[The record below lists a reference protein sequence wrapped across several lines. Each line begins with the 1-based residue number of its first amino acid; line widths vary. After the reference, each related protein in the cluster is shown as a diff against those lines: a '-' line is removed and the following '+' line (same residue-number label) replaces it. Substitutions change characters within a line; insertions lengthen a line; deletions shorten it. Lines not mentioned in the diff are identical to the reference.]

1 MTISNMTLSD
11 SILKIATTD
20 TKRLRIM
27 AGPGTGKTYALQ
39 RRIAYLLEQGQ
50 DPTRILVV
58 TFTRNAAKD
67 LIDKLNDL
75 GVDGCKDIRAGTLH
89 SYCFKLLNREEV
101 MEHLKRKSRILM
113 TSSKSRPYKFEGGM
127 LINDLILTQKFGQKT
142 DCVKRIRA
150 FEAAWARNQ
159 YETPGDAVDPV
170 DILLKEHL
178 QSWLRFHQAMLV
190 EELVP
195 ESLRFLRDNPLS
207 DEHSSFDYI
216 MVDEY
221 QDLNRADQEII
232 DLLANKCSLTISGDA
247 NQSIYRFRYAYSDG
261 IYDFQNR
268 HPMTHD
274 VRLVKCDRCPTRI
287 VAIANNLISKNNV
300 PDSRSHLQAIPT
312 NPCGK
317 ISIIQWA
324 SPISEANGIAEYVKY
339 LRSNNYEPSDILI
352 LTPREGLATE
362 IRNKIEKYGIDTYS
376 FFDDAV
382 LKNESAQR
390 AFALLALLKDKED
403 RVALRWWLGHK
414 STTGLSRQ
422 YRTLRTYCE
431 ASNQSPWYVLEG
443 IDNGIISLSDTER
456 LLNSFR
462 ELKRQ
467 ITHLTTLSNMQ
478 DVVDYLLPKSDATCL
493 ILREIAEHAL
503 ANANDITMLFDYIR
517 DSIIHPEIFDNN
529 IVRIMSPQK
538 SKGLTCRV
546 VIVTG
551 CVEEL
556 MPGVKPD
563 LSPQETEEHIRE
575 ARRLFYV
582 AITRCTETLVL
593 SSFTSIRRNF
603 AKRIGMPVSQMGG
616 YMAKQSASQF
626 IGDLGSNAPPSQSG
640 EEWKASAYNE
650 V

>member
-1 MTISNMTLSD
+1 MTISNMNSND
-11 SILKIATTD
+11 SILKIAATD
-20 TKRLRIM
+20 AKRLRIM
-27 AGPGTGKTYALQ
+27 AGPGTGKTSALQ
-39 RRIAYLLEQGQ
+39 HRVTYLLEQGQ

-67 LIDKLNDL
+67 LITKLNNL
-75 GVDGCKDIRAGTLH
+75 GVDGCKKIRAGTLH

-113 TSSKSRPYKFEGGM
+113 TSSKSKLYKFEGGM
-127 LINDLILTQKFGQKT
+127 LINDLILTQHFGQKS
-142 DCVKRIRA
+142 DCMKRIRA

-159 YETPGDAVDPV
+159 YEQPGDAVDPV

-178 QSWLRFHQAMLV
+178 QSWLRFHQAMLI

-207 DEHSSFDYI
+207 DEHRSFDYI

-232 DLLANKCSLTISGDA
+232 DLLANRCSLMIAGDA
-247 NQSIYRFRYAYSDG
+247 NQSIYRFRHAYPDG
-261 IYDFQNR
+261 IYDFKNR
-268 HPMTHD
+268 HTTTHD
-274 VRLVKCDRCPTRI
+274 IHLVECDRCPTR
-287 VAIANNLISKNNV
+287 VVEIANNLISKNNV
-300 PDSRSHLQAIPT
+300 NNSRSHLQAIST
-312 NPCGK
+312 NPRGN

-324 SPISEANGIAEYVKY
+324 SPISEAKGIAEYVKHLLGNSY
-339 LRSNNYEPSDILI
+339 QRSDILI

-362 IRNKIEKYGIDTYS
+362 IRNRIEKYNIPVYS

-414 STTGLSRQ
+414 SETGLSRQ
-422 YRTLRTYCE
+422 YHTLRTRCE
-431 ASNQSPWYVLEG
+431 TSNQSPWCVLED
-443 IDNGIISLSDTER
+443 IDRGIINLPNTAR
-456 LLNSFR
+456 LLTPFK
-462 ELKRQ
+462 ELKQQ
-467 ITHLTTLSNMQ
+467 IAHLTTLGMQ
-478 DVVDYLLPKSDATCL
+478 DLVDYLLPQTDAGCST
-493 ILREIAEHAL
+493 LREIAEHAL
-503 ANANDITMLFDYIR
+503 VDANDVATLFNHIR
-517 DSIIHPEIFDNN
+517 DSIVHPEIFDDN

-538 SKGLTCRV
+538 SKGLTSKV

-556 MPGVKPD
+556 MPGVRPN

-582 AITRCTETLVL
+582 AITRCKEILVL

-603 AKRIGMPVSQMGG
+603 AKRIGMPVSPTGG

-626 IGDLGSNAPPSQSG
+626 IGDLGSSAPASQSG
-640 EEWKASAYNE
+640 EEWKTSVYNE